1 MAFLGT
7 LGLAPGYVLTRPRF
21 DSKGMIFKPIFYNMQ
36 MDDII
41 PHKRFIFI
49 DLVVGVDVVQF
60 SPYEANDVLGRFSN
74 PFHILHGAVMSIR
87 RRNQWLSAISAWSN
101 VYPDNPGSG
110 FSCVNMFS
118 RTVLPA
124 IIYRDDET
132 VYEVPRGLQGPK
144 VLLGL
149 SPTAINGLL
158 EQAHQLGPRVQDPDG
173 PVFYLEP
180 RKAKATGSTATM
192 SSYAVTAIENPNPA
206 LAQMIARLS
215 EESFDFSSV
224 LKPLS
229 IDEQLEL
236 LVYSGIPKSAVVYAL
251 NGTDLL
257 ARLPQ
262 SYIDAGN
269 EELRVLQQNTT
280 IPYTGQFPSM
290 PPAAFGAPLPT
301 QQFHPEA
308 ARYKQAELPMSGHT
322 GQAGPTQQ
330 DGAFTGAPVSPIS
343 QQPSPTPV
351 NPPTSFTY
359 QPAQVQPPVVQNP
372 HVPQAPFQVQPVRP
386 APTEGRET
394 PPPRDQV
401 SNPAQQKGADVPELP
416 KSISDLIKQVR
427 DNVG

>member
-36 MDDII
+36 MGDII
-41 PHKRFIFI
+41 PYKRFIFI
-49 DLVVGVDVVQF
+49 DLVIGVDVVQF
-60 SPYEANDVLGRFSN
+60 SPYEADDILGRFSN

-158 EQAHQLGPRVQDPDG
+158 EQASQLGPRVQDPDG

-180 RKAKATGSTATM
+180 RKAKATGSMATM

-308 ARYKQAELPMSGHT
+308 AT
-322 GQAGPTQQ
+322 GT
-330 DGAFTGAPVSPIS
+330 PVSPIS

-401 SNPAQQKGADVPELP
+401 SNPAQQKSADVPGLP

>member
-1 MAFLGT
+1 
-7 LGLAPGYVLTRPRF
+7 
-21 DSKGMIFKPIFYNMQ
+21 
-36 MDDII
+36 
-41 PHKRFIFI
+41 
-49 DLVVGVDVVQF
+49 
-60 SPYEANDVLGRFSN
+60 
-74 PFHILHGAVMSIR
+74 
-87 RRNQWLSAISAWSN
+87 
-101 VYPDNPGSG
+101 
-110 FSCVNMFS
+110 MFS

-158 EQAHQLGPRVQDPDG
+158 EQSHQLGPRVQDPDG

-206 LAQMIARLS
+206 LAQMIAHLS

-251 NGTDLL
+251 NGTNLL

-308 ARYKQAELPMSGHT
+308 ARYKQAEFP
-322 GQAGPTQQ
+322 
-330 DGAFTGAPVSPIS
+330 
-343 QQPSPTPV
+343 
-351 NPPTSFTY
+351 

-372 HVPQAPFQVQPVRP
+372 HAPQAPFQVQPVGP

-394 PPPRDQV
+394 TPPRDQV

-416 KSISDLIKQVR
+416 KSIADLIKQVR